1 MASRSEVFE
10 PVFATWVDARGP
22 ELQRTAHLM
31 SGDVGTARA
40 LVEAALTA
48 LLTVTPADE
57 AELDPLALRVLVAGL
72 LAGRAGA
79 LDRDVEETLDPR
91 QALVWDFLSTLSPAQ
106 RATLVLHLHRQLDPG
121 EISRI
126 VGGTP
131 ASVADGV
138 TAALE
143 DLAGLMRV
151 SAAEAETTATAALAA
166 RAEATPIVPTS
177 VESVRAVARLRRSR
191 RTRGGLLLAGAALV
205 VVATPVVALSGE
217 GLPAP
222 SPAPAE
228 PTPADAPGYAPEDR
242 VPPPWVLPP
251 GQSGLTFRVDIETR
265 CASPSDEEFRS
276 ITTIRSG
283 CRTVVIKP
291 R

>member
-40 LVEAALTA
+40 LVEAALAA

-131 ASVADGV
+131 ASVADGTLGIAAARFAEV
-138 TAALE
+138 TASATILPLLTWPITVGIAE
-143 DLAGLMRV
+143 MRTSTEPVSMPV
-151 SAAEAETTATAALAA
+151 SASPIPLKGTCVRSMRASRLNISVTTWLTL
-166 RAEATPIVPTS
+166 PT
-177 VESVRAVARLRRSR
+177 
-191 RTRGGLLLAGAALV
+191 
-205 VVATPVVALSGE
+205 
-217 GLPAP
+217 
-222 SPAPAE
+222 PAE
-228 PTPADAPGYAPEDR
+228 P
-242 VPPPWVLPP
+242 
-251 GQSGLTFRVDIETR
+251 
-265 CASPSDEEFRS
+265 
-276 ITTIRSG
+276 
-283 CRTVVIKP
+283 
-291 R
+291 